1 MLFLFSA
8 LCLCAPVAD
17 SWSCTL
23 CQQLVIKVEELIT
36 TETVESEIVAACDL
50 ICQQM
55 QAPYSTLC
63 SSVVAQY
70 VPIICEW
77 IKQGIETSKVCE
89 KLGFCDPELRKKG
102 RLPVIPS
109 NSACSACQQA
119 VAFIEETLK
128 STTVVEEI
136 IDLCDGLCEK
146 QQIISDICKYIVKT
160 YVPVVINWLE
170 QGLESLDICTKIGF
184 CAAPRHARVPMRAS
198 GNSVLCSMCE
208 KSVAYIRVLHE
219 QGKTPTEITAITKA
233 VCNTFPAP
241 LSTTCIQVIADYVQ
255 LIIHMI
261 DEGSTDHEV
270 CGKIGLC
277 LEEKWMK
284 KAMKKQAVPVPC
296 TMCQT
301 VVTLV
306 QKLIESTTVESEIE
320 TAVAKYCQ
328 SLTSP
333 LGTICESLVQQFI
346 PIIIDWVEQG
356 IEALNICVNLGLC
369 EANLARKVRPVVK
382 AA

>member
-8 LCLCAPVAD
+8 LCLCAPAAD

-23 CQQLVIKVEELIT
+23 CQQLVVKVEELIT
-36 TETVESEIVAACDL
+36 AQTVEAEIIAACDL

-77 IKQGIETSKVCE
+77 VKQGLETSKLCE
-89 KLGFCDPELRKKG
+89 QFGFCDPELRKKG
-102 RLPVIPS
+102 RVPVIPS
-109 NSACSACQQA
+109 DSACSACQQA
-119 VAFIEETLK
+119 VTFIEETLK

-136 IDLCDGLCEK
+136 IELCDGLCEK

-160 YVPVVINWLE
+160 YVPVIINWLE

-184 CAAPRHARVPMRAS
+184 CASRQHARVPVRAS
-198 GNSVLCSMCE
+198 GNSVLCNMCE
-208 KSVAYIRVLHE
+208 KR
-219 QGKTPTEITAITKA
+219 ITSLTKA
-233 VCNTFPAP
+233 VCNSFPAP
-241 LSTTCIQVIADYVQ
+241 LSTTCDQVIADYVQ

-261 DEGSTDHEV
+261 DEGSDDHAV

-284 KAMKKQAVPVPC
+284 KAMKKQAAPVAC

-306 QKLIESTTVESEIE
+306 QKLIESTTVESDIE
-320 TAVAKYCQ
+320 AMVAKYCQ
-328 SLTSP
+328 SLSQP
-333 LGTICESLVQQFI
+333 LSTICESLVEQFI
-346 PIIIDWVEQG
+346 PIIIEWVEQG
-356 IEALNICVNLGLC
+356 IEAMNICVNLGLC